1 MNRQNHNLPDA
12 SVKLNKTQT
21 NKWNAFQQNV
31 EDKSVYTE
39 WIDHIDCPAG
49 TKNLLKKLV
58 DKSVIIGKRI
68 YQFGKFVLSALMKL
82 CKLYPRTVIGAVIGL
97 FIATII
103 SSIPIVGTIIGP
115 LAIPILIALGGIEGF
130 YRDLNSRFCPS
141 VTVEIETV
149 ARQSF

>member
-1 MNRQNHNLPDA
+1 MKRQNQNLPDTA
-12 SVKLNKTQT
+12 TKLNKTQAT
-21 NKWNAFQQNV
+21 KWNALQQNV
-31 EDKSVYTE
+31 RESSFYTD
-39 WIDHIDCPAG
+39 WIDRIDCPASL
-49 TKNLLKKLV
+49 KNLLKQLV
-58 DKSVIIGKRI
+58 DKSVIFGKRI